1 LLLFGLQE
9 VLEEIEEERQKFNVT
24 GVTAELS
31 QNAWGEGGGPV
42 LVACK
47 DERMCMQL
55 QDIISH
61 GPQEVATPCMS
72 FFFSEFYVST
82 WTFWFCFLSPFIICN
97 SSRQKDL
104 NLH

>member
-1 LLLFGLQE
+1 M
-9 VLEEIEEERQKFNVT
+9 LEEIEEERQKFNAT
-24 GVTAELS
+24 GVTADLS
-31 QNAWGEGGGPV
+31 QNAWGEGGGSV

-61 GPQEVATPCMS
+61 GPQEVATLCMF
-72 FFFSEFYVST
+72 FFFSEFYVSI
-82 WTFWFCFLSPFIICN
+82 WTFWFFFLCPFINCN
-97 SSRQKDL
+97 SSRQKVF